1 MNSRP
6 AMRPMDMYSIK
17 SQDSL
22 LNLAQVSN
30 DHAHL
35 IDELRS
41 DLEDMLS
48 LIRWIGE
55 VHPDVIKQHLALH
68 DIQRASN

>member
-1 MNSRP
+1 
-6 AMRPMDMYSIK
+6 MDMYSIK
-17 SQDSL
+17 SQLTNQLEIIGSSFV
-22 LNLAQVSN
+22 NLGQVSN

-48 LIRWIGE
+48 LVRWIGE